1 LKNNKNLSISILF
14 ALFALSLCTTSY
26 SFKNNSNTLILHPTI
41 NSNDSFEIK
50 GVVEP
55 IPAYDPTPPYYSLN
69 ETVVLI
75 IENSLW
81 GISAVQTAV
90 NQYEQDLKDTGYTT
104 IKHTNSIST
113 VQNLKSLLQSWYTN
127 NNSIGAVL
135 IGNLPYAQYYHPAVL
150 GTFNAETFTCDLY
163 LMDMD
168 GNWWDLNTDGVYD
181 KHNASTG
188 ADIYPE
194 IYVGRIDATNRG
206 LGGQTNS
213 QNIITLLNR
222 IHSYRIGGVSRT
234 HRAITYIDDDW
245 QAWANG
251 TYDNW
256 PGWLDNAYSTRTD
269 VHTPTTATTANDWL
283 NTRLLQDYEFAHLC
297 VHSGVNP
304 GQHYFGPRGSGEG
317 TVSSSQIHTKINAP
331 AFNFYNLFCCHGA
344 DWSTW
349 DCLATTYLYSGSRS
363 ISVLGSTKTGGM
375 TDGTTFYDSLGNNMT
390 FGKALHDW
398 YQSMTTY
405 SGNYVEWFY
414 GMSILGDPF
423 STIHFDCTVLTPKIF
438 SFTHPSSSWSANALP
453 SFNWTKPSD
462 VNGIAGYYYII
473 DQNPTTIPTSSTGIF
488 TKYTGALVSSS
499 LSDGSWYVHVV
510 AKDNVGNIGNAADHY
525 QVNIDTTGPV
535 LSLTSPVPYYNSSIN
550 SISLIWSATDSLS
563 GYGGTAIWLDSPSN
577 NVYSGTLQNTI
588 ISSLTE
594 GIHVINITVLD
605 YVMNINSL
613 QFLVHIDLTN
623 PMLNLLSP
631 LNQSNTKSVVQFNWN
646 VMEGE
651 TGYKYTEIFI
661 DNILKSTVNAP
672 LMSTTIS
679 NLNPG
684 QHTANITVYDWSGR
698 SNSII
703 MTFTVEPPAIP
714 GYPDLF
720 ITISVLTMIG
730 ITLVWRK
737 RFRFLFK

>member
-1 LKNNKNLSISILF
+1 
-14 ALFALSLCTTSY
+14 
-26 SFKNNSNTLILHPTI
+26 
-41 NSNDSFEIK
+41 
-50 GVVEP
+50 
-55 IPAYDPTPPYYSLN
+55 
-69 ETVVLI
+69 
-75 IENSLW
+75 
-81 GISAVQTAV
+81 
-90 NQYEQDLKDTGYTT
+90 
-104 IKHTNSIST
+104 
-113 VQNLKSLLQSWYTN
+113 
-127 NNSIGAVL
+127 
-135 IGNLPYAQYYHPAVL
+135 
-150 GTFNAETFTCDLY
+150 
-163 LMDMD
+163 MDMD

>member
-1 LKNNKNLSISILF
+1 MLYNLLSNKIRGFLMTILKNNKNLSISILF

-344 DWSTW
+344 DWSIPIS
-349 DCLATTYLYSGSRS
+349 DCLATTYLFSGPRS

-375 TDGTTFYDSLGNNMT
+375 TDGSSFYDSLGNNMT

-423 STIHFDCTVLTPKIF
+423 STIHYDCTVLTPKIF

-453 SFNWTKPSD
+453 SFN
-462 VNGIAGYYYII
+462 
-473 DQNPTTIPTSSTGIF
+473 
-488 TKYTGALVSSS
+488 
-499 LSDGSWYVHVV
+499 
-510 AKDNVGNIGNAADHY
+510 
-525 QVNIDTTGPV
+525 
-535 LSLTSPVPYYNSSIN
+535 
-550 SISLIWSATDSLS
+550 
-563 GYGGTAIWLDSPSN
+563 
-577 NVYSGTLQNTI
+577 
-588 ISSLTE
+588 
-594 GIHVINITVLD
+594 
-605 YVMNINSL
+605 
-613 QFLVHIDLTN
+613 
-623 PMLNLLSP
+623 
-631 LNQSNTKSVVQFNWN
+631 
-646 VMEGE
+646 
-651 TGYKYTEIFI
+651 
-661 DNILKSTVNAP
+661 
-672 LMSTTIS
+672 
-679 NLNPG
+679 
-684 QHTANITVYDWSGR
+684 
-698 SNSII
+698 
-703 MTFTVEPPAIP
+703 
-714 GYPDLF
+714 
-720 ITISVLTMIG
+720 
-730 ITLVWRK
+730 
-737 RFRFLFK
+737 